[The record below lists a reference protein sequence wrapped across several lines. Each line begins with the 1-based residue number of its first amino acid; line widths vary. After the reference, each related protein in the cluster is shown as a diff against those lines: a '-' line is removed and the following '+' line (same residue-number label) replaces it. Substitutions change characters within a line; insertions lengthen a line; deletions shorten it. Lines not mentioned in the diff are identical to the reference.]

1 MVSPAP
7 FVVTARGRTQDQ
19 TAFVTDGSL
28 ILRED
33 ALRALGAHGS
43 IPPGVRELTTAQIE
57 NVLGTRGE
65 AVTDLDALAP
75 SRLYPNT
82 YRTGDDVAIGARY
95 VELLR
100 LLPGPIRCATSGP
113 RAPIMLF
120 DLQGLLGALMPV
132 ATIPENAERLPSP
145 SVDAR
150 RGRVLSLA
158 HDGSGTLGFVDGR
171 AAFSASVLHGVAS
184 RDLVVDGLLDCDV
197 EGATVRAAW
206 PAGTARPST
215 VTPPPPLRW
224 PRAVVLR
231 SLQAAGLLGEFDGGS
246 FARLLQKVS
255 PAADLAALLRDEPL
269 DETEILLLL
278 ASHYGH
284 EPGSPAACRDRLVL
298 PWERDQG
305 TDVDAGLS
313 RVLASL
319 GLPTGRGPSI
329 GDLAIAADV
338 LDDALRAAGRSERVW
353 VVGRRA
359 PFLLVRD
366 SLPEIGPTVGAR
378 VWRSRSRP
386 AS

>member
-1 MVSPAP
+1 MTSPTP
-7 FVVTARGRTQDQ
+7 FVVTARGRTHDQ
-19 TAFVTDGSL
+19 TSFVTDGSL

-33 ALRALGAHGS
+33 ALRALGAHAS
-43 IPPGVRELTTAQIE
+43 IPPGTRELTTAQIE

-65 AVTDLDALAP
+65 AVTDLDALVP

-100 LLPGPIRCATSGP
+100 VLPGPVRCATSGP
-113 RAPIMLF
+113 RGPIMLF

-171 AAFSASVLHGVAS
+171 ASFSASVLHGVVA

-197 EGATVRAAW
+197 EGVTVRAAW
-206 PAGTARPST
+206 PAGTARPAT
-215 VTPPPPLRW
+215 VAPPPPLRW

-231 SLQAAGLLGEFDGGS
+231 SLQMAGLLGEFDGGS

-278 ASHYGH
+278 AAHYGH
-284 EPGSPAACRDRLVL
+284 EPGSRAACRDRLVL
-298 PWERDQG
+298 PWEREQG
-305 TDVDAGLS
+305 TAEAGLA
-313 RVLASL
+313 RVLAGL
-319 GLPTGRGPSI
+319 GLSADHGRSITG
-329 GDLAIAADV
+329 LAVAADV
-338 LDDALRAAGRSERVW
+338 LDDALRAAARTERVW

-366 SLPEIGPTVGAR
+366 TLAEIGPTVGAR
-378 VWRSRSRP
+378 VWRSRS
-386 AS
+386 